1 MNQTQAPRAVGGLAR
16 PEPGDW
22 KLDPAHTSVTFTA
35 RQLMV
40 GKVRGKFTEVSG
52 AILISEDPA
61 QSWVEVEID
70 PASVDTG
77 NEKRDAHL
85 RSPDF
90 FAVER
95 YPEITFRSTKIEGNS
110 PARFL
115 VHGDLTVHGVTRP
128 VTLEAEYH
136 GRASDRP
143 GGRRAG
149 FSATTAVHREDF
161 GVIWNAALEGGGAVV
176 GKKIRLKL
184 EVEAIKQF

>member
-1 MNQTQAPRAVGGLAR
+1 MIQTEAPQVVDDVAR

-22 KLDPAHTSVTFTA
+22 KLDPVHTSVTFTA

-40 GKVRGKFTEVSG
+40 GKVRGRFTEVSG
-52 AILISEDPA
+52 AIHISEDPA

-70 PASVDTG
+70 PASVETG

-90 FAVER
+90 FGVER
-95 YPEITFRSTKIEGNS
+95 YPAITFSSTNIEGS

-115 VHGDLTVHGVTRP
+115 VHGDLTVHGVNRP
-128 VTLEAEYH
+128 VTLDVESR

-149 FSATTAVHREDF
+149 FSATTVVHRDDF
-161 GVIWNAALEGGGAVV
+161 GVTWNAALEGGGAVV
-176 GKKIRLKL
+176 GKKIHVNL